1 MNWYALGF
9 SRFADRWL
17 LPTPGEI
24 VPGASKDIEPVYQ
37 FAPHETELMF
47 RQAEEMIAAGF
58 PRTSPPDQSYVSP
71 EVKLMGFSSWAE
83 LARKSYQWT
92 IRFKD
97 KEGYRVVLVGRGKR
111 RSILDTNV
119 ADWGS
124 AKGIVLQ
131 FTAYD
136 FK

>member
-47 RQAEEMIAAGF
+47 RQAEEIMRLWHCWYPHLREVPLETDGFDTRPAPHCSRSFHSSAQPRLEFSPAA
-58 PRTSPPDQSYVSP
+58 
-71 EVKLMGFSSWAE
+71 
-83 LARKSYQWT
+83 
-92 IRFKD
+92 
-97 KEGYRVVLVGRGKR
+97 
-111 RSILDTNV
+111 
-119 ADWGS
+119 
-124 AKGIVLQ
+124 
-131 FTAYD
+131 
-136 FK
+136 